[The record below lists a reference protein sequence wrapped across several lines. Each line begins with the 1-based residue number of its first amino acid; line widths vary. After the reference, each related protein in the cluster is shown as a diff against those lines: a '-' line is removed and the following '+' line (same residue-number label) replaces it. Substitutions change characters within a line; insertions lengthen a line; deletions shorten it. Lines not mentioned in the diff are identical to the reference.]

1 MTEKN
6 KYKMSMKCKQKHKES
21 NGPCS
26 RIWFK
31 QGYYT
36 SNMLCLT
43 KFKVTLEDVEMF
55 LAVVWCYLRLF
66 ICSYHAHY
74 YSLLV
79 LSATNNCF
87 QLMLIIRR
95 M

>member
-1 MTEKN
+1 
-6 KYKMSMKCKQKHKES
+6 MKCKQKHKES

-55 LAVVWCYLRLF
+55 LAVVCV
-66 ICSYHAHY
+66 ICAFLYA
-74 YSLLV
+74 LI
-79 LSATNNCF
+79 
-87 QLMLIIRR
+87 MLIITACIICYK
-95 M
+95 